1 MTAATT
7 TLKARVQR
15 IAPYFAGTRRGFVL
29 VVIGA
34 IVSALTEPA
43 IPALLKPLLGE
54 AEYAK
59 LCQSGVI
66 SKGKPK

>member
-1 MTAATT
+1 MAAATN
-7 TLKARVQR
+7 TLKARIQR

-43 IPALLKPLLGE
+43 IPALLKPLLD
-54 AEYAK
+54 
-59 LCQSGVI
+59 SP
-66 SKGKPK
+66 SS